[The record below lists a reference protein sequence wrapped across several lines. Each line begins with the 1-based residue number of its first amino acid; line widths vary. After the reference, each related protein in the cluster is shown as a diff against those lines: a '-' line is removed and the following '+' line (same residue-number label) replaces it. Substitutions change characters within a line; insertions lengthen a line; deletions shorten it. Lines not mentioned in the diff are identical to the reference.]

1 MRVYKGYDTGKIEE
15 LGAPD
20 QSALP
25 TLLSEAVSSIGK
37 NDFCIGVNRS
47 EKDFVEIRP
56 VGKSQYMVWSD
67 RLCKTGTF
75 WQRLSQTRN
84 IQKVV
89 EGEERAIEA
98 LNTYMDE
105 SREAFEQAYT

>member
-1 MRVYKGYDTGKIEE
+1 MIVYKGYDTGTIEE
-15 LGAPD
+15 LGVLD
-20 QSALP
+20 QSALSA
-25 TLLSEAVSSIGK
+25 LLSEAVNSIGK
-37 NDFCIGVNRS
+37 NDFCIGINRS
-47 EKDFVEIRP
+47 KKDFVEIRP

-75 WQRLSQTRN
+75 WQRLSQPRN

-98 LNTYMDE
+98 LNTYMSE
-105 SREAFEQAYT
+105 SREAFERAYT